1 MFQGEKCCFK
11 NPQTWTH
18 EKHADEEVG
27 VLEKRVFSDAA
38 VVCRHS
44 MKDPL

>member
-1 MFQGEKCCFK
+1 MFQGEKGRFK
-11 NPQTWTH
+11 KTQTWTH
-18 EKHADEEVG
+18 EKHVDEEVG
-27 VLEKRVFSDAA
+27 VLENRVFSDAA